1 MVELGIASSN
11 EAFVSNAGSLM
22 RISSSSYMSSR
33 QLMSI
38 SKSRNV
44 FVGLELIEQSGV
56 TRLAP
61 TSGWFGFDSGAG
73 LVLVVVALLVFV
85 RILGKTS

>member
-11 EAFVSNAGSLM
+11 EAFVSDVGSPNS
-22 RISSSSYMSSR
+22 RASSSYMSSR

-38 SKSRNV
+38 SKSSNAV
-44 FVGLELIEQSGV
+44 VGLELIEQSGL

-61 TSGWFGFDSGAG
+61 TSSRFGFDSGAG
-73 LVLVVVALLVFV
+73 LVLVVVALLVSV
-85 RILGKTS
+85 GILGKTS